1 MSTYLGNCEYRN
13 SRFKENVLVNL
24 NTVTG
29 YGIRRKSDGV
39 FLGFQ
44 TNKGLISIWNESR
57 KAKLAFAYHT
67 NNTID
72 ERAEDYEVV
81 PIQQKSLIND

>member
-1 MSTYLGNCEYRN
+1 MGYIGNRKDREE
-13 SRFKENVLVNL
+13 RFQENKLINL

-72 ERAEDYEVV
+72 ERADDYEVV
-81 PIQQKSLIND
+81 PIQQKSLING